1 MKSSIYLT
9 EFSLCVMAKTSSSS
23 TPKKA
28 AAAKRTANQT
38 TDKTREE
45 ITAGGQSLYFTDS
58 ENPDSYSLSNQFAEH
73 LEFRLVRDRLSVTPQ
88 DAYKALALSVRDRMI
103 RNWIRTQREYERQ
116 DVKKVYY
123 LSLEFLMGRLLGNAL
138 TNLDYTAEC
147 ERIMKTLG
155 YDLDE
160 IRDIEHDMGLGNGG
174 LGRLAACFLDSMA
187 TLELPAFGYGI
198 RYEYGIFKQEIENG
212 YQVEH
217 PDNWLRYGSPWEV
230 LREELT
236 CRVKFGGR
244 VEQHTDERGNLR
256 HSWVET
262 DDVLAVAYD
271 VPVPGYGNHT
281 VNSLRLWQASATEDF
296 DFKAFDKGDYMGA
309 VENKSATETISKVLY
324 PNDNTVAGKELR
336 LRQQYFF
343 VAASLHDIVASYKK
357 LHKSFGAFP
366 NKIAIQLNDTH
377 PAVAIPELMRILLD
391 EEGLSWDEAW
401 HITTHTFAYTNHTVL
416 SEALERWSVALFEK
430 LLPRHLEI
438 IYEINHR
445 FLKTVHTFYSE
456 HDPIISRVSIIQE
469 AAGGG
474 EKAIRMAN
482 LAVVGS
488 HSVNGVAALHTQIL
502 KDELFND
509 FFRLYPHKF
518 NNKTNGITQ
527 RRWLKKSNVPLS
539 ELITKRIGGGWV
551 TNLDELR
558 KLENY
563 VEDEEFREE
572 WRIAKNLAKQRLI
585 QHIDIWDDYTTRVNL
600 DSLFDSQIKRL
611 HEYKR
616 QLLNAL
622 HVATLYNRIKDNPKA
637 DYTPRTVFFGAKSA
651 PGYAQAKLI
660 IKLINSIGAT
670 VNNDPEIGDRL
681 KVFFLPNYS
690 VSLAERIIPASDLSE
705 QISTAGLEASGTGN
719 MKFQLNGAL
728 TIGTMDGANVEM
740 AEEIGEEH
748 MFIFGLKTHEVA
760 ELRPRYN
767 PWDYYNANQELKR
780 VLDMIRDNAFSHYEP
795 GIFQPIWNSLMEQ
808 GDRYLLLADYA
819 SYIEAQDRVNALWK
833 NPTEWTKKSILNTA
847 RSGKFSSDR
856 TIRQYADEIWKV
868 KPVTIEV

>member
-1 MKSSIYLT
+1 
-9 EFSLCVMAKTSSSS
+9 MAKKTTSAS
-23 TPKKA
+23 TGAENVVPNSTAKKA
-28 AAAKRTANQT
+28 AEKRTT
-38 TDKTREE
+38 TKTREE
-45 ITAGGQSLYFTDS
+45 LTADGQSLFFTDS
-58 ENPDSYSLSNQFAEH
+58 ENPDSYSLKNQFAEH

-103 RNWIRTQREYERQ
+103 RAWIRTQREYERQ

-160 IRDIEHDMGLGNGG
+160 VRDIEHDMGLGNGG

-212 YQVEH
+212 YQVER

-244 VEQHTDERGNLR
+244 VEQHTDERGHLR

-324 PNDNTVAGKELR
+324 PNDNTVAGKGLR

-366 NKIAIQLNDTH
+366 NKVAIQLNDTH

-469 AAGGG
+469 AANGG

-502 KDELFND
+502 KDDLFND

-527 RRWLKKSNVPLS
+527 RRWLKKSNVPLAD
-539 ELITKRIGGGWV
+539 LITKRIGGGWV
-551 TNLDELR
+551 TNLDDLR

-563 VEDEEFREE
+563 VEDEDFREE

-585 QHIDIWDDYTTRVNL
+585 QYIDIWDDYSTRVNL

-622 HVATLYNRIKDNPKA
+622 HVITLYNRIKDNPKA
-637 DYTPRTVFFGAKSA
+637 DYAPRTIFFGAKSA

-660 IKLINSIGAT
+660 IKLINNIAAT
-670 VNNDPEIGDRL
+670 VNNDPDIGNRL

-767 PWDYYNANQELKR
+767 PWDYYNAHQELKR

-795 GIFQPIWNSLMEQ
+795 GIFQPIWSSLMEQ

-819 SYIEAQDRVNALWK
+819 PYIEAQDRVNALWK

-856 TIRQYADEIWKV
+856 TIRQYADEIWRV

>member
-1 MKSSIYLT
+1 
-9 EFSLCVMAKTSSSS
+9 MAKTSSSS
-23 TPKKA
+23 AQKKT
-28 AAAKRTANQT
+28 AAAKHTS
-38 TDKTREE
+38 DKTREE
-45 ITAGGQSLYFTDS
+45 ITADGQSLFFTDS
-58 ENPDSYSLSNQFAEH
+58 ENPDSYSLKNQFAEH
-73 LEFRLVRDRLSVTPQ
+73 LEFRLVKDRMSVTPQ

-147 ERIMKTLG
+147 EHIMKTLG

-187 TLELPAFGYGI
+187 TLELPAFGFGI

-236 CRVKFGGR
+236 CRIKFGGR
-244 VEQHTDERGNLR
+244 VEQHTDERGHLR

-309 VENKSATETISKVLY
+309 VENKSETETISKVLY

-366 NKIAIQLNDTH
+366 NKVAIQLNDTH

-391 EEGLSWDEAW
+391 EEGLTWDEAW

-430 LLPRHLEI
+430 LLPRHLAI

-445 FLKTVHTFYSE
+445 FLKTVHAFYSE

-469 AAGGG
+469 ASNGS

-502 KDELFND
+502 QDELFND
-509 FFRLYPHKF
+509 FYRLYPQKF

-585 QHIDIWDDYTTRVNL
+585 QHIDIWDDYSTRVNL

-660 IKLINSIGAT
+660 IKLINSIAAT
-670 VNNDPEIGDRL
+670 VNNDPEVGDRL

-808 GDRYLLLADYA
+808 GDRYLLLADYE
-819 SYIEAQDRVNALWK
+819 SYIQAQDRVNALWK

-868 KPVTIEV
+868 KPVTIKV

>member
-1 MKSSIYLT
+1 MTIFPLQP
-9 EFSLCVMAKTSSSS
+9 SLFPAFIMAKKSAQASGEASAKTKTV
-23 TPKKA
+23 TPKTVEDI
-28 AAAKRTANQT
+28 TAN
-38 TDKTREE
+38 
-45 ITAGGQSLYFTDS
+45 GQSLFFTDS
-58 ENPDSYSLSNQFAEH
+58 ENPDSYSLKNQFAEH
-73 LEFRLVRDRLSVTPQ
+73 LEFRLVKDRLSVTQQ

-103 RNWIRTQREYERQ
+103 RNWIRTQREYDRQ

-138 TNLDYTAEC
+138 TNMNFTAEC
-147 ERIMKTLG
+147 ESMMKTLG
-155 YDLDE
+155 FDLE
-160 IRDIEHDMGLGNGG
+160 EVRDVEHDMGLGNGG

-256 HSWVET
+256 HTWTET
-262 DDVLAVAYD
+262 EDVLAVAYD

-296 DFKAFDKGDYMGA
+296 DFKAFDRGDYMGA
-309 VENKSATETISKVLY
+309 VESKSSTETISKVLY

-343 VAASLHDIVASYKK
+343 VAASLHDIVSSYKK
-357 LHKSFGAFP
+357 QHKNFNAFP
-366 NKIAIQLNDTH
+366 NKVAIQLNDTH
-377 PAVAIPELMRILLD
+377 PSIAIPELMRILLD
-391 EEGLSWDEAW
+391 EEGLAWDDAW
-401 HITTHTFAYTNHTVL
+401 HISTHTFGYTNHTVL
-416 SEALERWSVALFEK
+416 SEALERWSVGLFEK
-430 LLPRHLEI
+430 LLPRHLQI

-445 FLKTVHTFYSE
+445 FLKMVMTFYSE
-456 HDPIISRVSIIQE
+456 NDPIISRVSIIQE
-469 AAGGG
+469 PVNGS

-502 KDELFND
+502 CDELFHD

-527 RRWLKKSNVPLS
+527 RRWLKKCNVPLAD
-539 ELITKRIGGGWV
+539 LITKRIGGAWV
-551 TNLDELR
+551 TNLNELR
-558 KLENY
+558 KLEDF
-563 VEDEEFREE
+563 VHDEDFCND

-585 QHIDIWDDYTTRVNL
+585 QHIDVWDDYATRVNL
-600 DSLFDSQIKRL
+600 DSMFDSQIKRL

-622 HVATLYNRIKDNPKA
+622 HVITMYNRIKDNPSA
-637 DYTPRTVFFGAKSA
+637 DFTPRTVFFGAKSA

-660 IKLINSIGAT
+660 IKLINNISAT
-670 VNNDPEIGDRL
+670 INNDPDVGDRL

-719 MKFQLNGAL
+719 MKFQMNGAL

-740 AEEIGEEH
+740 REEIGDDNI
-748 MFIFGLKTHEVA
+748 FIFGLLTHEVNA
-760 ELRPRYN
+760 LRPTYN
-767 PWDYYNANQELKR
+767 PWDYYNANHDLKR
-780 VLDMIRDNAFSHYEP
+780 VLDMIRDNAFSRYEQ
-795 GIFQPIWNSLMEQ
+795 GIFQPIWDSLMQQ
-808 GDRYLLLADYA
+808 GDKYLLLADYA
-819 SYIEAQDRVNALWK
+819 SYIEAQDRVNTLWK

-856 TIRQYADEIWKV
+856 TITQYADEIWRV
-868 KPVTIEV
+868 KPVRIEV